1 MLKWAVNG
9 PRHTYMQSTEHLNLA
24 PSMEQQSGLS
34 QAQRRRLKRKSSDVG
49 SLRPRTS
56 WHDKE
61 NQYTSTPLHPS
72 SRSFNE
78 SPSRKL
84 DSLKDLSNI
93 LAEPLAF
100 HSPKRLS
107 LHRSSP
113 SLLKTPEPQAPQQPR
128 SNMPSNYASTLPT
141 FDVEYSPCSLIPGPL
156 LALRGV
162 GIPDSYFEKPRYIT
176 PQAPPQPETPLTKT
190 SKPSTLLTA
199 NEESMESK
207 TFLKPKSLNF
217 KYPHYMEESSLSS
230 SRMGDITLERM
241 IDAILES
248 NRKQE
253 RKQQKLHKHC
263 PLQNMSPSYTPADD
277 PASDLQEVWDSE
289 KARYRQKEQAFRSK
303 LTKKCLFNEREVCS
317 PQQEPHA
324 NPQNATV
331 PEAPED
337 VVTGILRRQRGV
349 RRKRKLE
356 QIKASVIN
364 SAHKLLGKSG
374 HHHHQTPLLHSHNLR
389 KVFEAELIHDEIHP
403 HKMMRNV
410 SPDSGHNSS
419 SEYEEEEDN
428 EDSTLEGD
436 NKTLDAT
443 KRRLSFSL
451 NKLNEN

>member
-9 PRHTYMQSTEHLNLA
+9 PRHTYMQSTEHLNLE
-24 PSMEQQSGLS
+24 PMMMEPNSGLS

-49 SLRPRTS
+49 SLRSRTS

-61 NQYTSTPLHPS
+61 NQYTSTPLHPT
-72 SRSFNE
+72 SRSFND

-107 LHRSSP
+107 LHKSSP
-113 SLLKTPEPQAPQQPR
+113 SLLKTPEPQSQPLR
-128 SNMPSNYASTLPT
+128 SAMPANYASTLPT
-141 FDVEYSPCSLIPGPL
+141 FDVEYSPCSLIPGPI

-176 PQAPPQPETPLTKT
+176 PQTQA
-190 SKPSTLLTA
+190 KPH
-199 NEESMESK
+199 
-207 TFLKPKSLNF
+207 
-217 KYPHYMEESSLSS
+217 KYPHYLEESSLSS
-230 SRMGDITLERM
+230 SKMGDTTLERM

-253 RKQQKLHKHC
+253 RKQQKQHKHHAT
-263 PLQNMSPSYTPADD
+263 NMSPSYTPADD

-289 KARYRQKEQAFRSK
+289 KARYRQKEQQFRSK
-303 LTKKCLFNEREVCS
+303 LTKKCLFNEREICS
-317 PQQEPHA
+317 PEPACQETPAPQEIQPFQEP
-324 NPQNATV
+324 QQQQLS
-331 PEAPED
+331 
-337 VVTGILRRQRGV
+337 GLLRRQRGV

-356 QIKASVIN
+356 QFKASVIN
-364 SAHKLLGKSG
+364 SAHKLL
-374 HHHHQTPLLHSHNLR
+374 
-389 KVFEAELIHDEIHP
+389 AELIHDEVHP
-403 HKMMRNV
+403 QKMMRNV

-419 SEYEEEEDN
+419 SEYEEEGEN
-428 EDSTLEGD
+428 EDSTLEAD

>member
-9 PRHTYMQSTEHLNLA
+9 PRQTYMQSTEHLNL
-24 PSMEQQSGLS
+24 PSSVEAQPGLT
-34 QAQRRRLKRKSSDVG
+34 QAQRRRLKRKSSDV
-49 SLRPRTS
+49 SCLRPRTS

-61 NQYTSTPLHPS
+61 NQYTSTPLHPN

-100 HSPKRLS
+100 PSPKRLT
-107 LHRSSP
+107 LHKTSP
-113 SLLKTPEPQAPQQPR
+113 SLLKTPEPLPQAPR
-128 SNMPSNYASTLPT
+128 STMPSNYASTLPT

-176 PQAPPQPETPLTKT
+176 PSQNQETPLAKT
-190 SKPSTLLTA
+190 TNTTTTTTSARLS
-199 NEESMESK
+199 EESLENK

-230 SRMGDITLERM
+230 SRMGDVTLERM

-248 NRKQE
+248 NRKQQ
-253 RKQQKLHKHC
+253 KKLHKHC
-263 PLQNMSPSYTPADD
+263 PSNMSPSYTPADD

-289 KARYRQKEQAFRSK
+289 KARYRQKEQEFRSK
-303 LTKKCLFNEREVCS
+303 LTKKCLFNEREICS
-317 PQQEPHA
+317 PQTKALEESQCRLEK
-324 NPQNATV
+324 
-331 PEAPED
+331 PEELD
-337 VVTGILRRQRGV
+337 LGLLRRQRGV

-356 QIKASVIN
+356 QIKASVLH
-364 SAHKLLGKSG
+364 SAHKLLGKSS
-374 HHHHQTPLLHSHNLR
+374 HHSHTPLLHSHNLR
-389 KVFEAELIHDEIHP
+389 KVFEAEMIHDEIHP
-403 HKMMRNV
+403 QKMMRNL

-419 SEYEEEEDN
+419 SEYEEDEH

-451 NKLNEN
+451 NKLSEN